1 MPRKSPYNIELH
13 DDEAAE
19 LQRRARRY
27 TLPYFQVLRA
37 QMILL
42 AADGWRND
50 QIAEQLN
57 CRREVVAKWRKR
69 FFERRLAGLDDRD
82 RPGRPRVF
90 PPEVVVQVKALACE
104 LPSTHGVPLARWS
117 QAELARYVQET
128 GLVGTISGSTI
139 WRWLSKDAIRPWQHR
154 SWLFPRDPRLRTEG
168 RTRPRSVPAV
178 LARPTPPRRRV
189 RHFGRREDEHPGASP
204 YPCLRTYPPPSRHA
218 RRTRISTLRCLGL
231 PRSSRR
237 TPRPRGRTL

>member
-1 MPRKSPYNIELH
+1 MPRRSPYDIELH

-69 FFERRLAGLDDRD
+69 FFEQRLAGLDDRD
-82 RPGRPRVF
+82 RPGRPR
-90 PPEVVVQVKALACE
+90 
-104 LPSTHGVPLARWS
+104 G
-117 QAELARYVQET
+117 
-128 GLVGTISGSTI
+128 
-139 WRWLSKDAIRPWQHR
+139 
-154 SWLFPRDPRLRTEG
+154 FPR
-168 RTRPRSVPAV
+168 
-178 LARPTPPRRRV
+178 
-189 RHFGRREDEHPGASP
+189 
-204 YPCLRTYPPPSRHA
+204 
-218 RRTRISTLRCLGL
+218 
-231 PRSSRR
+231 
-237 TPRPRGRTL
+237 